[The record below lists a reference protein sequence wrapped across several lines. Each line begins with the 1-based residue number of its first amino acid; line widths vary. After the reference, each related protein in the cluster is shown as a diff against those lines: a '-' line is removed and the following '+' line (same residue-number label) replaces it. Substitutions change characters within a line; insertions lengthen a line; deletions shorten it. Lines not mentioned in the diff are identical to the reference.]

1 MLKKFS
7 VITLLGIAY
16 NYNLLAQEIKYGY
29 QLQPNQN
36 LSLDGSQHNISAEA
50 DTKTLYGIY
59 YSGSSK
65 VELNADPLNMQV
77 INNNTGTS
85 ADRYTASVINI
96 NGQSTSA
103 KPLIDLGDG
112 GHLRVEGDHVYAI
125 NLKNSNLSAS
135 NINIEASSKYSATGL
150 ILNSADVNLT
160 GNNKITIDCDD
171 TTYGVSVSNK
181 SSFKAD
187 QVTIDITSTGSGI
200 YTVIGVNVRD
210 NADQIVDLGVG
221 SEINITSAKGGYG
234 ISINNGTV
242 IAQDLS
248 IISKGNTASGVV
260 VYNGSFT
267 MIGGTVISDD
277 RGIVVGS
284 VTPKP
289 SNYNHTI
296 NLTDVNI
303 SATNA
308 ALNITEGTMTIN
320 RVTAVSASS
329 SATVMA
335 ASTNGVINATD
346 VTLHGKG
353 KVVSASEGSVVFS
366 GNTEI
371 IGTASN
377 NSDTLYASSGGT
389 IKTGTNGSK
398 MKIVGN
404 LYTSQFGNNNLIDLK
419 MNSGS
424 ELTGKANIYDI
435 NTGTINLDMTSSVW
449 NMTNNSSTTLL
460 ALSNSQVNFVNSA
473 FTTLTTQQLSG
484 NGTFSMKTD
493 IATAQGD
500 LVKVTGQTAGSHR
513 LNITNQGAAATDG
526 NETLTVVETSDG
538 KGRFSLTNRVEAG
551 GYLYD
556 LRKASN
562 GTDWELYGARGVQ
575 SSSALAGVSF
585 LNTSYLL
592 NYIDNQTLLQR
603 LGNLRLATAD
613 KVTDGLWMRSF
624 GGKLSS
630 FAGSNLSGFDMSYW
644 GTQLGIDKNIEL
656 ASGNLLLG
664 TMVGVT
670 QGNPNYKAGDGTAKN
685 YSLGF
690 YTTYLHN
697 NGIYIDG
704 LLKYNNIH
712 NQFNVK
718 DTAGDSVKGKGRTQ
732 GVSGSI
738 EVGKR
743 FWLSAQQAGVYIE
756 PQAQLTLAIQGGDT
770 VKASNGLKIKLDTY
784 DSVLGRTG
792 ALIGYQIQGNNPID
806 VYFKTG
812 YVREF
817 SGNTSYR
824 LNGSKEKHSFRGEW
838 LDNGI
843 GISANINKA
852 HNIYVDIN
860 YAIGNRFD
868 QKQLNLGY
876 RYNF

>member
-7 VITLLGIAY
+7 VITLLGLVY
-16 NYNLLAQEIKYGY
+16 SYSTLAVEIKYGY

-36 LSLDGSQHNISAEA
+36 LSLDDSQHNISSDV
-50 DTKTLYGIY
+50 DTKSLYGIY

-77 INNNTGTS
+77 VNNNTGTS
-85 ADRYTASVINI
+85 SDRYVASVINI
-96 NGQSTSA
+96 NGQSTLA
-103 KPLIDLGDG
+103 KALINLGDG
-112 GHLRVEGDHVYAI
+112 SQLRVEGDTVYTI

-135 NINIEASSKYSATGL
+135 NINIEASGKYSASGL

-160 GNNKITIDCDD
+160 GNNKITVDSNDVSN
-171 TTYGVSVSNK
+171 GVSISNN

-187 QVTIDITSTGSGI
+187 QVTINITSTGSSV
-200 YTVIGVNVRD
+200 YTVTGVNVSN
-210 NADQIVDLGVG
+210 NANQIVDLGVG
-221 SEINITSAKGGYG
+221 SEINIASTSVGRG
-234 ISINNGTV
+234 ISINDGTV

-248 IISKGNTASGVV
+248 IISKGTNSTGVV

-277 RGIVVGS
+277 RGIVIGS

-308 ALNITEGTMTIN
+308 ALNITDGTMTLN
-320 RVTAVSASS
+320 RVTAVSASN

-353 KVVSASEGSVVFS
+353 KVVSASEGDVVFS

-371 IGTASN
+371 IGTATN

-424 ELTGKANIYDI
+424 ELTGKSAIYDI
-435 NTGTINLDMTSSVW
+435 NTGTINLDMTGSIW
-449 NMTNNSSTTLL
+449 NMTNSSSTTQL
-460 ALSNSQVNFVNSA
+460 ALNNSQVNFVNST

-493 IATAQGD
+493 IAAGQGD
-500 LVKVTGQTAGSHR
+500 LVRITDQTAGNHR

-538 KGRFSLTNRVEAG
+538 KGKFSLTNRVEAG

-562 GTDWELYGARGVQ
+562 GTDWELYGARGGQ
-575 SSSALAGVSF
+575 SSTALAGVSF

-603 LGNLRLATAD
+603 LGNLRLATDEKAAD
-613 KVTDGLWMRSF
+613 GFWMRSF

-630 FAGSNLSGFDMSYW
+630 FAGSNLSGFDMPYW
-644 GTQLGIDKNIEL
+644 GTQLGIDKNIHL

-664 TMVGVT
+664 TMVGLT
-670 QGNPNYKAGDGTAKN
+670 QGNSNYKAGDGTAKN
-685 YSLGF
+685 YSLGL
-690 YTTYLHN
+690 YMTYLHN

-743 FWLSAQQAGVYIE
+743 FWLSAQQVGVYIE
-756 PQAQLTLAIQGGDT
+756 PQAQLTLAVQGGDT

-784 DSVLGRTG
+784 DSVLGRTS
-792 ALIGYQIQGNNPID
+792 AVIGYQIQGNNPID

-852 HNIYVDIN
+852 HNIYVDMN
-860 YAIGNRFD
+860 YAIGNKFD